1 MFVLVSV
8 ESLDAVAWNVRD
20 CGCGF
25 GCGALLLLTPAGF
38 VDVIATGRWLIIV
51 VKNILR
57 IIYIMNRVIITYV
70 NVIIDR
76 RQG

>member
-1 MFVLVSV
+1 MGLFVLVSV
-8 ESLDAVAWNVRD
+8 ESLAAVAWNVRD
-20 CGCGF
+20 CGCG
-25 GCGALLLLTPAGF
+25 CSALLLLTPAGF

>member
-1 MFVLVSV
+1 MLVSV
-8 ESLDAVAWNVRD
+8 ESLAAVAWNVRG
-20 CGCGF
+20 CGC

-57 IIYIMNRVIITYV
+57 IIYIMNRVIIMYV

>member
-1 MFVLVSV
+1 LGLFALLSV

-20 CGCGF
+20 C

>member
-1 MFVLVSV
+1 MLVSV
-8 ESLDAVAWNVRD
+8 ESLAAVAWNVRD
-20 CGCGF
+20 CGCGCGC